1 VLAVINMDIKHEL
14 TTGKGYTVYENAIPI
29 SYVDEFIELLPKL
42 YPVRA
47 SSSKKVYAERDD
59 IHNLSDISVWW
70 SQTVDKF
77 EPVKKI
83 KEIIDNIILTN
94 FPNLSFYASDTV
106 TINPHSNW
114 ISPHVDTPHRFPL
127 WNFDKRLLG
136 IQCIVSLQD
145 MDKQRAAT
153 GLVPFSQKRDF
164 EIMKCYTGVYD
175 NWFLENAKQPN
186 MPKGSLLMYNC
197 RVLHSS
203 MPNPQSVSRP
213 ALLLNYL
220 DNSIVDAVSKID
232 NIWTS
237 NGKRP

>member
-1 VLAVINMDIKHEL
+1 MKEL
-14 TTGKGYTVYENAIPI
+14 KQILEQGEGYTILPGFIPAVLVADYKKI
-29 SYVDEFIELLPKL
+29 LKDL

-59 IHNLSDISVWW
+59 IKNLEDISVWW
-70 SQTVDKF
+70 SQTVDSF
-77 EPVKKI
+77 LEFQKI
-83 KEIIDNIILTN
+83 KKLVDPLIQNN
-94 FPNLSFYASDTV
+94 FPNLQFYATDTV
-106 TINPHSNW
+106 TINRKSQW
-114 ISPHVDTPHRFPL
+114 YSPHVDTPHRFSK

-136 IQCIVSLQD
+136 IQCIITLEDVT
-145 MDKQRAAT
+145 KENAAT

-175 NWFLENAKQPN
+175 RWFMDNCKQHD
-186 MPKGSLLMYNC
+186 MPKGSLLLYNC

-203 MPNPQSVSRP
+203 MPNNTDKDRP

-220 DNSIVDAVSKID
+220 DRSIVKDVSELD
-232 NIWTS
+232 NVWSS